1 MTMLTRDIRYGL
13 RALRN
18 DPLFSVVAAL
28 TLALGIGANT
38 AIFTV
43 IDAVLL
49 RPLPFPAPD
58 RLVLVW
64 EDTSMFGLKDSP
76 AALGNYTDWR
86 EQNHVFEQMGALEY
100 GSFRLTGAGEPQQL
114 EGSLVTASLFET
126 LGVKPTF
133 GRLLREADDH
143 YGAPK
148 TVMLSDGLWQRAFG
162 GDRAIIGR
170 AVDIN
175 DEKYE
180 VVGVMPPGFRFPDT
194 TNELWAPAG
203 TVYNAAE
210 FTNRGR
216 HNWTVVGRLKS
227 GVSLRQANAEI
238 RTIAARAQQDH
249 PDTNDRVSAFVAPL
263 RDHFVSDLRA
273 ALTALGGAV
282 AFVLLIACAN
292 IANLLLARTSNRA
305 REIAIRSAIG
315 GGRWQIARQLLT
327 ENLLL
332 AGVGGAGG
340 LLLAIWG
347 VRFLKKL
354 MPGGISAISAAEVD
368 CRVLAFTLFVSL
380 LTTLFFGLIPVIQTV
395 RVDLQDTLKQGG
407 GRQGTGRASRNLQ
420 RGLVVSEVTLAFVL
434 ALGAALMIQGV
445 ARLRAVDP
453 GFRTQNLL
461 TLNTVLSGKQY
472 RDPAKR
478 IAFYDEV
485 LQRVKSLPGVKS
497 AGFTLGIPL
506 VLKGWVNGFEVEGRI
521 ARSGD
526 GYSNAYYRV
535 VTSEYMQTIGFPL
548 RAGRY
553 LDERDN
559 EGAPSVLLVN
569 EATQRR
575 FWPSESAIGKRI
587 RFATRLPWVTVVGV
601 VGDIKQRGLDVPPN
615 PEIYLPVAQQRTA
628 IQWLVIRTAGNPA
641 SLAAAVRREIRAV
654 DQIVPITGLQTM
666 EGVLDRE
673 IFQRR
678 AQSLLLL
685 VFAGLALLLAALGL
699 YGVLAY
705 GVTQRTREI
714 GVRMALGARPSR
726 VLLAITG
733 QGLAL
738 SAAGIAC
745 GFAAAIAIARLI
757 AKLLFGITATDARTF
772 ALVAILLLA
781 VALLASYIPA
791 RRAMR
796 IDPICALREE

>member
-1 MTMLTRDIRYGL
+1 MTILPRDIRYGL
-13 RALRN
+13 RTLRN
-18 DPLFSVVAAL
+18 APLFSCVAAL

-38 AIFTV
+38 AIFTI
-43 IDAVLL
+43 IDAALL

-58 RLVLVW
+58 RLALVW

-76 AALGNYTDWR
+76 AALGNYADWR
-86 EQNHVFEQMGALEY
+86 EQKHAFEQMGALEY
-100 GSFRLTGAGEPQQL
+100 RSFRLMGAGEPQQL
-114 EGSLVTASLFET
+114 EGSVVTAGLFET
-126 LGVKPTF
+126 LGVKPTL
-133 GRLLREADDH
+133 GRLFREADDH

-148 TVMLSDGLWQRAFG
+148 TVMLSDGLWRRAFG
-162 GDRAIIGR
+162 GDRAIVGR
-170 AVDIN
+170 ALDIN

-180 VVGVMPPGFRFPDT
+180 VVGVMPPGFLFPDT
-194 TNELWAPAG
+194 SNELWAPAG
-203 TVYNAAE
+203 TAYSPSE
-210 FTNRGR
+210 FANRGR
-216 HNWTVVGRLKS
+216 HNWTVVGRLKP
-227 GVSLRQANAEI
+227 GVTLGQANAEI
-238 RTIAARAQQDH
+238 RAIASRAQRDH

-263 RDHFVSDLRA
+263 RDHFAADLRP

-292 IANLLLARTSNRA
+292 IANLLLARASNRA

-315 GGRWQIARQLLT
+315 GGRWQIARQLLA

-354 MPGGISAISAAEVD
+354 MPGGISAISAAQVD
-368 CRVLAFTLFVSL
+368 FRVLAFTLAASL
-380 LTTLFFGLIPVIQTV
+380 LTTVLFGSIPVIQTL
-395 RVDLQDTLKQGG
+395 RMDLQDALKQG
-407 GRQGTGRASRNLQ
+407 GRQGTGRAAQKLQ
-420 RGLVVSEVTLAFVL
+420 RCLVVSEVALASVL
-434 ALGAALMIQGV
+434 AIGAALMIQGV
-445 ARLRAVDP
+445 ARLRSVDP

-461 TLNTVLSGKQY
+461 TMNTVLSARQY
-472 RDPAKR
+472 GDPAKR
-478 IAFYDEV
+478 LAFYDEV
-485 LQRVKSLPGVKS
+485 LHRVKSLPGVKS

-506 VLKGWVNGFEVEGRI
+506 VLKGWINGFEVEGRI

-526 GYSNAYYRV
+526 GYSNSYYRV
-535 VTSEYMQTIGFPL
+535 VTPEYMQTIGFPL
-548 RAGRY
+548 LAGRY
-553 LDERDN
+553 LEDRDN
-559 EGAPSVLLVN
+559 SGMPLVLLVN

-575 FWPSESAIGKRI
+575 FWPGQSAVGKRI
-587 RFATRLPWVTVVGV
+587 RFSTRSPWVTVVGV
-601 VGDIKQRGLDVPPN
+601 VGDIKQAGLDVPPK
-615 PEIYLPVAQQRTA
+615 PEIYLPVAQQPRA
-628 IQWLVIRTAGNPA
+628 IQGLVIRAAGDPTKLTAV
-641 SLAAAVRREIRAV
+641 VRREIRAV
-654 DQIVPITGLQTM
+654 DQGVPITGVQTM
-666 EGVLDRE
+666 EGILDRE
-673 IFQRR
+673 VFPRR

-685 VFAGLALLLAALGL
+685 MFAGLALLLALLGI

-714 GVRMALGARPSR
+714 GVRIALGARPSR

-738 SAAGIAC
+738 GIAGIVC
-745 GFAAAIAIARLI
+745 GLAAALAIARIL
-757 AKLLFGITATDARTF
+757 AKLLFGITATDPQTF

-781 VALLASYIPA
+781 ATSLASYIPA